1 MLRDFTETKLRLEP
15 MVGRCHSGVVSHS
28 EHADN
33 PSESAP
39 SPAGVTEQHPA
50 DKQVTGYNEPWS
62 LRAGENITLM
72 ASSHTPGPA
81 SLSLVQI
88 HCGDPTRTGPGFS
101 ETAIDLPASAG
112 LPSVVELKDQ
122 PLVPGSYGAVDL
134 SGLTATETLELRFA
148 VMATRPAEP
157 QMVVSIIGESLIA
170 QVVIEDGILRARAGG
185 ADLILRE
192 TPLAGRRWYQVNLR
206 IDINPNSAGS
216 AVMTGGASTD
226 PSASPGRDLLEQ
238 NGEPTSVRVTLT
250 PSKLTSLVF
259 GGDNS
264 GRNAGG
270 RFDGRIAAPR
280 LTVDHTELWWD
291 LSQEI
296 DGPNMV
302 DGSGNHRH
310 GVLHQL
316 PARAVTGPT
325 WNANHQRWTDDP
337 KRWDAV
343 HFHKDDLYDA
353 GWETT
358 AEVTVPRDLPSGIY
372 AFRIETEHGDDRI
385 PFFVRPASGAPTS
398 DIALLM
404 SSATYLAYANHRML
418 FEGADFIGTRTRLRP
433 EHDYV
438 RRHPTLGRS
447 MYEKHP
453 DGSGVMFS
461 SRRRPVLNLR
471 PGADGW
477 NFTPDTDINAFL
489 EQHLEKPDGEG
500 RAKRHDVIADED
512 VHHEGIDALAP
523 YRVIVTCSHP
533 EYWSTAMLDALLL
546 WQRNG
551 GRLLYLGGNGF
562 YWRVAFSDKWPGAM
576 ELRRAED
583 GVRNWQTENGESYHA
598 FTGEYGGMW
607 RRLGRAPNELV
618 GIGFAAQ
625 GFAKASH
632 FEVNEESLDGR
643 ASWIW
648 DGVEIED
655 GKIGTSGLGGGAAG
669 QELDRYDTR
678 LGSPPHAVVLASA
691 TEFGPDMIRT
701 KEEFEGSVAA
711 PDPDP
716 YVRADMVFYET
727 PNGGAVFSVGSIS
740 WFGALA
746 RNGFDN
752 DVAKI
757 TGNVIDRFLDE
768 TPFEL

>member
-1 MLRDFTETKLRLEP
+1 MTESSPEQQDPPRDRTANRDAPAAASSPTEPE
-15 MVGRCHSGVVSHS
+15 VG
-28 EHADN
+28 
-33 PSESAP
+33 
-39 SPAGVTEQHPA
+39 
-50 DKQVTGYNEPWS
+50 KQVTGYNEPWS
-62 LRAGENITLM
+62 LRAGEPITLR
-72 ASSHTPGPA
+72 ASSHSPGPA
-81 SLSLVQI
+81 SLSLVRI
-88 HCGDPTRTGPGFS
+88 HCGDPTRSGPGFS
-101 ETAIDLPASAG
+101 ETAITLPSAAG
-112 LPSVVELKDQ
+112 LPPTVALTDQ
-122 PLVPGSYGAVDL
+122 PLRPGSYGAVDL
-134 SGLTATETLELRFA
+134 AGLTATETIALSFF
-148 VMATRPAEP
+148 VMPTRPSEHQLIAS
-157 QMVVSIIGESLIA
+157 VIGESLIA
-170 QVVIEDGILRARAGG
+170 QVVLENGMLRAKAGG
-185 ADLILRE
+185 ADVALRS
-192 TPLAGRRWYQVNLR
+192 TPLAGYRWYRVELT
-206 IDINPNSAGS
+206 IDLSALAAAGV
-216 AVMTGGASTD
+216 ATMTGNATTD
-226 PSASPGRDLLEQ
+226 PSASPGRDLLEP
-238 NGEPTSVRVTLT
+238 NSEPVSSRVTLT
-250 PSKLTSLVF
+250 PSRLTSLVF

-264 GRNAGG
+264 GRYAGG
-270 RFDGRIAAPR
+270 RFDGRIAEPA
-280 LTVDHTELWWD
+280 LTVDGTDLRWD
-291 LSQEI
+291 LGQEM
-296 DGPNMV
+296 DGPMMV
-302 DGSGNHRH
+302 DTSGNDRH

-316 PARAVTGPT
+316 PTRAVTGPT
-325 WNANHQRWTDDP
+325 WTEAHQRWTDTP
-337 KRWDAV
+337 EHWNAV

-353 GWETT
+353 GWDAT
-358 AEVTVPRDLPSGIY
+358 ATVTLPRDLPSGIY

-385 PFFVRPASGAPTS
+385 PFFVRPAAGTPTA

-418 FEGADFIGTRTRLRP
+418 FEGADFIGSRTRLRP
-433 EHDYV
+433 EHEYV
-438 RRHPTLGRS
+438 RVHPELGRS

-461 SRRRPVLNLR
+461 SRLRPVLNLR

-489 EQHLEKPDGEG
+489 EQHLGE
-500 RAKRHDVIADED
+500 RRHDVIADED
-512 VHHEGIDALAP
+512 VHHDGAAALAP

-533 EYWSTAMLDALLL
+533 EYWSTTMLDALEE

-583 GVRNWQTENGESYHA
+583 GVRNWQTGNGESYHA

-632 FEVNEESLDGR
+632 FDVNEESLDGR

-655 GKIGTSGLGGGAAG
+655 GRIGTSGLGGGAAG

-678 LGSPPHAVVLASA
+678 LGSPAHAVVLASA

-716 YVRADMVFYET
+716 YVRADIVFYET

-746 RNGFDN
+746 RNGYNN
-752 DVAKI
+752 DVATM
-757 TGNVIDRFLDE
+757 TGNVVDRFLDPK
-768 TPFEL
+768 PFEL